1 MSVINYTFV
10 LNINCS
16 FHFRIVK
23 LKLVKENNLNFAL
36 DLNSFTNELNN
47 SVTQNYLI
55 QSIKC

>member
-10 LNINCS
+10 VNINCS

-36 DLNSFTNELNN
+36 DLNSFTNDIVKQFGYTKLFN
-47 SVTQNYLI
+47 SIY
-55 QSIKC
+55 

>member
-10 LNINCS
+10 VNINCS

-36 DLNSFTNELNN
+36 DLNSFTNDIVKQFGYTELFN
-47 SVTQNYLI
+47 SMY
-55 QSIKC
+55 